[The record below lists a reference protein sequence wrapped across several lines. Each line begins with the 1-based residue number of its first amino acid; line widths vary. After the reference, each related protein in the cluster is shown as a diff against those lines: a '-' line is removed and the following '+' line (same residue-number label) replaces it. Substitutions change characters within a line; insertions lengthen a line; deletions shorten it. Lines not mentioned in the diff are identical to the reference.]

1 MCRRLTIYEHLMM
14 IGHGEVNQLCKGKV
28 GTVLQ
33 SNCKIATEIYI
44 YMYVWMIDSCVS
56 GRAYKFTSFDIL
68 FSAEA
73 HLISSNEYSWNA
85 EGSCWLFSHHLKL
98 L

>member
-44 YMYVWMIDSCVS
+44 HVRMDDRLLCVRKS
-56 GRAYKFTSFDIL
+56 LQVHIT
-68 FSAEA
+68 
-73 HLISSNEYSWNA
+73 
-85 EGSCWLFSHHLKL
+85 
-98 L
+98 